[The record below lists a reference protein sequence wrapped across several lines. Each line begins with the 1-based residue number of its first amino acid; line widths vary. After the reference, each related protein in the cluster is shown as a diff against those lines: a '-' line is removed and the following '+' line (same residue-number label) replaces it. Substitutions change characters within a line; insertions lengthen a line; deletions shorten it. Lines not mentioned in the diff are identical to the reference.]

1 MIKVSIIIV
10 HYNTYDLTQKCVAS
24 IYQFTPSIFEII
36 IVNNSDIDKPIE
48 ELKNQFP
55 EIQIVHPNENLGF
68 AKGNNLGI
76 QYANGEHILL
86 LNSDTELTVNCIEPA
101 LKNLEENNKIG
112 VVSIRLNYPNG
123 NAQANCQ
130 SFPSITGEILEFTRL
145 FKLLNRKWYAQKFQN
160 SLLNLSES
168 HFCDWVW
175 GAFFLFRKNDLMKL
189 KSQKLSDS
197 YFMYGEDMEWCYQFK
212 EIGLSCFYDSSLSII
227 HYVGQSEF
235 GNDLKKNTVMIQ
247 NELTFIKK
255 YKGSF
260 YCFCLKILKGI
271 KFRIQAF
278 KTPELKIISQ
288 LYYKISAKK

>member
-24 IYQFTPSIFEII
+24 IYQFTPSIFELI
-36 IVNNSDIDKPIE
+36 IVNNSDFDKPIE

-55 EIQIVHPNENLGF
+55 DIQIVHPKENIGF
-68 AKGNNLGI
+68 AKGNNFGI
-76 QYANGEHILL
+76 QHANGEHVLL
-86 LNSDTELTVNCIEPA
+86 LNSDTELTSNCIDPA
-101 LKNLEENNKIG
+101 IKNLEENNKIG

-130 SFPSITGEILEFTRL
+130 SFPTITGEILEFTRL

-175 GAFFLFRKNDLMKL
+175 GTFFLFRKDDLMKL
-189 KSQKLSDS
+189 KSKKLSDS

-212 EIGLSCFYDSSLSII
+212 EVGFSSFYDSSLSII
-227 HYVGQSEF
+227 HHVGQSEF
-235 GNDLKKNTVMIQ
+235 GNDFKKNKVMIQ
-247 NELTFIKK
+247 NELTFVKK

-260 YCFCLKILKGI
+260 YCFCLRIVKSL
-271 KFRIQAF
+271 KFRIQAIKSSELKTIATLYF
-278 KTPELKIISQ
+278 KTRPE
-288 LYYKISAKK
+288 